1 MNKSFIPVKP
11 RIFIPTLYFAE
22 GLPFTIVKTMS
33 IVFFKTLALD
43 NELIGLYTSLL
54 YLPWTCKLFWAPVVD
69 LVGTR
74 RLWIIACQIL
84 LALLTALLA
93 MAVFAPQSIWLLLL
107 IFSMLAIVSATQ
119 DIAIDGYYLEILE
132 KDQQAF
138 YVGIRNA
145 AYKIAWLFGAGGLVA
160 MAGSIAERLH
170 QANSTLI
177 GWSFTFVLCA
187 VIFSILSVFHA
198 LLLPRSLSS
207 DTKPGSKA
215 STLNEAFPRIM
226 RDFFDQPGIKIIL
239 TYVLIFRLGDAFLM
253 TMAQPFLLDPQSAG
267 GLGFSVSNVGEVYG
281 LVGTFFLLIGG
292 VAGGALIS
300 KGGLERFIMPFALV
314 QNLSILLYWFL
325 AINKP
330 NLILV
335 CCVNAFEQLSYGLG
349 TAAYTVLLLSTVKP
363 KYKATQ
369 YAAVTAFMALG
380 VMLPGM
386 VSGYLVTKLGY
397 ANFFLFSFFAS
408 LPGIMIIPFIPLKQL
423 AAQRVSE

>member
-1 MNKSFIPVKP
+1 
-11 RIFIPTLYFAE
+11 
-22 GLPFTIVKTMS
+22 
-33 IVFFKTLALD
+33 
-43 NELIGLYTSLL
+43 
-54 YLPWTCKLFWAPVVD
+54 
-69 LVGTR
+69 
-74 RLWIIACQIL
+74 
-84 LALLTALLA
+84 
-93 MAVFAPQSIWLLLL
+93 
-107 IFSMLAIVSATQ
+107 
-119 DIAIDGYYLEILE
+119 
-132 KDQQAF
+132 
-138 YVGIRNA
+138 
-145 AYKIAWLFGAGGLVA
+145 